1 MSAQQAFDAE
11 LARAMSRRQFLVRL
25 ARASSAAILVSSPL
39 GCATMHGRL
48 QRRRLGDTVIF
59 TPVQEKTVAKIIDGF
74 NPPDT
79 EIRKR
84 LHAEDPDYDP
94 VEVWAEFAWAY
105 GDEFLADMRF
115 LIDFVNV
122 LPTFTRTFS
131 TRHGLPARFE
141 LQRFHPLDANRYFL
155 FLRDSSLRPLRNI
168 FTGARFIGTAPIYM
182 NERVTWKVMNYPGP
196 WLRDPARPDEDLA
209 HSTSFDLAKET
220 EDNVAALRRRVVA
233 HDALRTGLEAARV
246 VSGQDRLVL
255 ETDVV
260 VVGSGAGGSFVAA
273 ELAAKTGQR
282 ILIVEKGEFIEPD
295 EFVQRERLMMPRIFD
310 TEFSVN
316 QLFGREIPT
325 LSTTVVTGKL
335 VGGSATINHAL
346 AFEPPRPVI
355 RDWREQNGADL
366 DYEDLAPHLDAI
378 GKLLRIAAV
387 PESQISG
394 SNLALRRGVQA
405 LGLLH
410 HGPTVR
416 NAHQCIGC
424 GYCDL
429 GCRYNRKLTPLNVV
443 LPMAARRGAQVLANC
458 RVDQVLLEE
467 LPDDGRDG
475 RTHRATGVVGYLTDA
490 RGVNRERIEI
500 RARRVVLAAGP
511 FASPRILM
519 RSGVPDLRRAKGA
532 ERAVGERF
540 STHATITFYAD
551 FDEPLYPSAA
561 TPPMGYFVKMYEVDD
576 QSAADPA
583 RDHVR
588 YALEGM
594 LNHPLAHAQLVPY
607 ESAESHVEFMKRFNQ
622 TMTLAVMFRDR
633 PVGRV
638 TPTAFEYELADEDQS
653 GWLDALR
660 TGARIMF
667 AAGARRV
674 FFNSH
679 RPLILSEPAQIDEIL
694 TLDLVRQQRIQI
706 TSGHP
711 MGGCAL
717 GGDRRR
723 DVVDSRGRSWDVDG
737 LYVADSSILP
747 TSLGVNPCYT
757 VYALGRF
764 IGDSLVEE
772 IRAASTEEVDQPRF
786 DVVHRADNLDRA

>member
-1 MSAQQAFDAE
+1 MSTQQPFDADLE
-11 LARAMSRRQFLVRL
+11 RAMSRRQFLVRL
-25 ARASSAAILVSSPL
+25 ARASSAALLVSSPL
-39 GCATMHGRL
+39 GCGTVRGRA

-59 TPVQEKTVAKIIDGF
+59 TPIQEKIVAKIIDGF

-84 LHAEDPDYDP
+84 LEAEDPDYDL
-94 VEVWAEFAWAY
+94 VEAYAQFAWAH
-105 GDEFLADMRF
+105 GDEFLANIKF

-122 LPTFTRTFS
+122 LPTFTRTFT

-141 LQRFHPLDANRYFL
+141 LRRFHPVDANRYFL
-155 FLRDSSLRPLRNI
+155 FLRDSSLRPVRNI
-168 FTGARFIGTAPIYM
+168 FTGAKFIATAPIYM
-182 NERVTWKVMNYPGP
+182 NERVTWNAMSYPGP
-196 WLRDPARPDEDLA
+196 WLLDPARRDEDLA
-209 HSTSFDLAKET
+209 HSTSFDMVRET

-233 HDALRTGLEAARV
+233 HDALRTRLEAARV
-246 VSGQDRLVL
+246 VSVDDRLVV

-273 ELAAKTGQR
+273 ELAATTDQR
-282 ILIVEKGEFIEPD
+282 ILIVDKGEFIEPA
-295 EFVQRERLMMPRIFD
+295 EFVQRERLMMPRILD
-310 TEFSVN
+310 VEFSVT
-316 QLFGREIPT
+316 QLFGREVPT
-325 LSTTVVTGKL
+325 LSTAVATGKL

-346 AFEPPRPVI
+346 AFEPPQPVL

-366 DYEDLAPHLDAI
+366 DYDDLAPHLEAV

-405 LGLLH
+405 LGLPH
-410 HGPTVR
+410 HGPTRR

-458 RVDQVLLEE
+458 RVDQLMLEK
-467 LPDDGRDG
+467 LPGDGRDG
-475 RTHRATGVVGYLTDA
+475 RTHRATGVVAYLTDA
-490 RGVNRERIEI
+490 RGTNRERIEI

-511 FASPRILM
+511 VSSPRILM
-519 RSGVPDLRRAKGA
+519 RSDVPDLRRAKGA

-540 STHATITFYAD
+540 STHATITFCAD

-561 TPPMGYFVKMYEVDD
+561 TPPMGYFVKMYEVAD
-576 QSAADPA
+576 QASADPA

-594 LNHPLAHAQLVPY
+594 LNHPLAHAQVVPY
-607 ESAESHVEFMKRFNQ
+607 ESAESHQAFMKRVNQ
-622 TMTLAVMFRDR
+622 TMTLALMFRDR

-638 TPTAFEYELADEDQS
+638 TPGAFEYTLAEEDQPN
-653 GWLDALR
+653 WLDAIR

-674 FFNSH
+674 FFNTH
-679 RPLILSEPAQIDEIL
+679 RPLILTEPAQIDATL
-694 TLDLVRQQRIQI
+694 SLDLVSQQRIQI

-717 GGDRRR
+717 GGNRRR

-764 IGDSLVEE
+764 IAQSLAQE
-772 IRAASTEEVDQPRF
+772 IRA
-786 DVVHRADNLDRA
+786 